1 MATLYDMITIYPRLM
16 DNLEELSYMITV
28 VETKYETL
36 KKKYDILMENTN
48 MPSNTMMTTT
58 TTTPSPPTTNL
69 DNNITDMVLV
79 SNQQETFL
87 NQIADLEA
95 ELRRYESKNS
105 ELNIQLQNITAEK
118 TKVEYESKNI
128 NEQLTTCSIMLN
140 ELNSQ
145 KIQENDELMSQI
157 KSLSDEIR
165 QLEANINGK
174 DNNLIDM
181 MTQYNDAVKIN
192 QQWALDYEM
201 LQSEYE
207 TNKDENYLLRS
218 TIQKLQQMFNSPH
231 TEPDLLINDI
241 QNKLTKIYRMET
253 ELQNVRSENMD
264 LEISIQNNESY
275 VTNLIGKLD
284 QNISSQLQLINTD
297 LQTHE
302 LEEQFYKDNPLIFED
317 MIPMNKYTFQ
327 PINETYKPF
336 LNYISLMIHHNN
348 PNPKTIFNNDDE
360 LTFHTYMILIYKL
373 IGIYSL
379 NYIRDYISYV
389 YSKCRDIQQKER
401 TNESNVILLSELP
414 LPQTFQTNSLYY
426 LLNRYNSKAYNPDRV
441 IDFGNTLAGLFR
453 PEFRVDT
460 TQALNLFQPNIG
472 KRYNNILI
480 YTPETIEILQKLRE
494 TLQKL

>member
-1 MATLYDMITIYPRLM
+1 MASVSDKIKLYPRLM
-16 DNLEELSYMITV
+16 DDLEKLSYMISD
-28 VETKYETL
+28 VETKYDRL
-36 KKKYDILMENTN
+36 KTEYEILLEKTN
-48 MPSNTMMTTT
+48 VSSDVMNTTT
-58 TTTPSPPTTNL
+58 TIATTPNF

-79 SNQQETFL
+79 SNQQEIFL

-95 ELRRYESKNS
+95 ELRRYESRNS
-105 ELNIQLQNITAEK
+105 ELNIQLLNITDEK
-118 TKVEYESKNI
+118 TNLEYEYKNI
-128 NEQLTTCSIMLN
+128 YEQLTTCSSMLN

-145 KIQENDELMSQI
+145 RIQENDELISQI
-157 KSLSDEIR
+157 KSLSDEKR
-165 QLEANINGK
+165 QLEADISVRD
-174 DNNLIDM
+174 DNLMDT

-207 TNKDENYLLRS
+207 TNKDETYLLRS
-218 TIQKLQQMFNSPH
+218 NIQKLQQMFDSPY
-231 TEPDLLINDI
+231 TEPDLLIDDI
-241 QNKLTKIYRMET
+241 QNKLTRIYRMET

-264 LEISIQNNESY
+264 LELSIQNSESY
-275 VTNLIGKLD
+275 VTDLITKLD
-284 QNISSQLQLINTD
+284 RNMSTQLQLINSD

-302 LEEQFYKDNPLIFED
+302 SEEQFYKDNPSIFED
-317 MIPMNKYTFQ
+317 MIPVTEYTFL
-327 PINETYKPF
+327 PIDERYKPF
-336 LNYISLMIHHNN
+336 LNYISLLIHQNN
-348 PNPKTIFNNDDE
+348 PNPQTIYNNDDE
-360 LTFHTYMILIYKL
+360 LMSHTYMILIYKL
-373 IGIYSL
+373 LGIYSL

-389 YSKCRDIQQKER
+389 YSKCADIQQQKR
-401 TNESNVILLSELP
+401 PNEPSVILLSELP

>member
-1 MATLYDMITIYPRLM
+1 MASVSDMIKLYPRLM
-16 DNLEELSYMITV
+16 NDLEELSYLIND
-28 VETKYETL
+28 VETKYDKL
-36 KKKYDILMENTN
+36 KTEYEILMEKNN
-48 MPSNTMMTTT
+48 MPSNIMNTTTTT
-58 TTTPSPPTTNL
+58 TTTPNL
-69 DNNITDMVLV
+69 DNNIMDVVLV
-79 SNQQETFL
+79 SNQQENFL

-95 ELRRYESKNS
+95 ELRRYESRNS
-105 ELNIQLQNITAEK
+105 ELNIQLRNITDEK
-118 TKVEYESKNI
+118 TTVEYESKNI
-128 NEQLTTCSIMLN
+128 YEQLTTCSTMLN

-145 KIQENDELMSQI
+145 RIQENDELISQM
-157 KSLSDEIR
+157 KSLSDEKR
-165 QLEANINGK
+165 QLEADINAK

-181 MTQYNDAVKIN
+181 MTQYNDAIKIN

-218 TIQKLQQMFNSPH
+218 NIQKLQQMFNSPN

-241 QNKLTKIYRMET
+241 QNKLTKINRMET

-264 LEISIQNNESY
+264 LEISIQNSESY
-275 VTNLIGKLD
+275 VTNLIAKLD
-284 QNISSQLQLINTD
+284 RNMSAQLQLINTD

-317 MIPMNKYTFQ
+317 MIPMTEYTFL

-336 LNYISLMIHHNN
+336 LNYISLLIHQNN
-348 PNPKTIFNNDDE
+348 PNTKTIYNNDDE
-360 LTFHTYMILIYKL
+360 LMSHTYMILIYKL
-373 IGIYSL
+373 LGIYSS

-389 YSKCRDIQQKER
+389 YSKCQDIQQKER
-401 TNESNVILLSELP
+401 TNEPSVILLSELP